1 MKKHLLLYL
10 KGAAM
15 GAADVV
21 PGVSGGTIA
30 FISGIYDQ
38 LLEALAKMP
47 AGLLLLLKG
56 RVREA
61 WTLVHANFLLV
72 LLAGIA
78 TSILTL
84 ARLITWLLEHQAI
97 PLWSFFFGLILVS
110 CWLVG
115 RTISRWG
122 AGCLAAFAV
131 GTFCAW
137 YITVAAPLNWGQD
150 YLSLFFAG
158 AIAICAMILPGV
170 SGSFLLLLM
179 GLYHFV
185 LDAVKGFELD
195 VIAIFA
201 LGCLFGLL
209 GFARLL
215 KAALDRFHDL
225 TLALLTGFMLG
236 SLNKVWPW
244 KQTVSFYENSK
255 GQQVPLQQDNLWPWQ
270 FAEIGGQ
277 DAQLITALLLAGSG
291 VLLVLLLERLAQ
303 RKQQNAAADGTASA
317 EAGLPE

>member
-1 MKKHLLLYL
+1 MKNYLLLYL
-10 KGAAM
+10 KGIAM

-30 FISGIYDQ
+30 FISGIYGQ
-38 LLEALAKMP
+38 LLNALAKMP
-47 AGLLLLLKG
+47 QGMVWLLRG

-84 ARLITWLLEHQAI
+84 ARLITWLLEHQTV
-97 PLWSFFFGLILVS
+97 PVWSFFFGLILVS
-110 CWLVG
+110 CWVVG
-115 RTISRWG
+115 RTIRHWSL
-122 AGCLAAFAV
+122 AGLAAFAAGV
-131 GTFCAW
+131 LCAW
-137 YITVAAPLNWGQD
+137 YITVAAPLHWGQD

-185 LDAVKGFELD
+185 LDAVQRLD
-195 VIAIFA
+195 LGVIAVFS
-201 LGCLFGLL
+201 LGCAFGLL

-215 KAALDRFHDL
+215 RAALNRFHDV

-244 KQTVSFYENSK
+244 KQAVGFYTNSK
-255 GQQVPLQQDNLWPWQ
+255 GQDVPLREENLLPWQ
-270 FAEIGGQ
+270 FTELTGQ
-277 DAQLITALLLAGSG
+277 DAQLWLAILLAVTGFM
-291 VLLVLLLERLAQ
+291 LVLVLERFA
-303 RKQQNAAADGTASA
+303 RKKA
-317 EAGLPE
+317 